1 MSRIKVMV
9 VDDSAIIRQV
19 FTKIINSDAQLEL
32 VAAVNDPILALK
44 RMKVTMPDVMVLDVE
59 MPKMDGLTF
68 LKLIMNDNPLPV
80 VMCST
85 LTEKGSK
92 TTMQAIADGAID
104 FITKP
109 KMGVKGFLEESS
121 AILLDVI
128 KSAARANVG
137 KLKKNALLM
146 KSGEKIEVLLS
157 KNEALLK
164 NSGGSMMH
172 TTDRIVAI
180 GTSTGGTQ
188 ALELVL
194 SQLPKDAPGMVIV
207 QHMPE
212 KFTAAFAARLDGI
225 CQVNVKEAKN
235 GDRVLQGQA
244 LIAPGSHH
252 MMLNRSG
259 ARYFVDIKEG
269 PTVSRHRPSVDVLF
283 RSTAKIAGKN
293 AVGIIMTGMGADGA
307 SGMRDMHDAGAYTI
321 AQDEESSV
329 VYGMPK
335 EAVKAGGVDK
345 IISLGEISRAICSF
359 GTRA

>member
-1 MSRIKVMV
+1 MTRIKVMV
-9 VDDSAIIRQV
+9 VDDSAVIRQV
-19 FTKIINSDAQLEL
+19 FTKIIQSDSQLEL
-32 VAAVNDPILALK
+32 VAAVNDPIVALN
-44 RMKVTMPDVMVLDVE
+44 RMKVTMPDVIVLDVE

-68 LKLIMNDNPLPV
+68 LKLIMKDNPLPV

-92 TTMQAIADGAID
+92 TTMQAIADGAVD

-109 KMGVKGFLEESS
+109 KIGVRGFLEESS
-121 AILLDVI
+121 ATLLDTI

-137 KLKKNALLM
+137 KLKQNSSLIKG
-146 KSGEKIEVLLS
+146 GEKVDAILS

-164 NSGGSMMH
+164 TSNSAMAR

-194 SQLPKDAPGMVIV
+194 SQLPKDVPGMVIV

-212 KFTAAFAARLDGI
+212 KFTAAFADRLNSI
-225 CQVNVKEAKN
+225 CQISVKEAKN

-244 LIAPGSHH
+244 LIAPGNYH
-252 MMLNRSG
+252 MQLNRSG
-259 ARYFVDIKEG
+259 ARYFVDIKDG
-269 PTVSRHRPSVDVLF
+269 PPVSRHRPSVDVLF

-293 AVGIIMTGMGADGA
+293 AVGIIMTGMGSDGA
-307 SGMRDMHDAGAYTI
+307 SGMLEMHKSGAYTI
-321 AQDEESSV
+321 AQDEASSV
-329 VYGMPK
+329 VYGMPN
-335 EAVKAGGVDK
+335 EAVKSGGVDK
-345 IISLGEISRAICSF
+345 IISLGEIPAAICSF
-359 GTRA
+359 GGS

>member
-9 VDDSAIIRQV
+9 VDDSAVIRQV
-19 FTKIINSDAQLEL
+19 FTRIINQDSQLEL
-32 VAAVNDPILALK
+32 VAAVNDPILALN
-44 RMKVTMPDVMVLDVE
+44 RMKVMMPDVIVLDVE

-92 TTMQAIADGAID
+92 TTMQAIADGAVD

-109 KMGVKGFLEESS
+109 KLGARGYLEESS
-121 AILLDVI
+121 AMLADVI
-128 KSAARANVG
+128 KSAASANVG
-137 KLKKNALLM
+137 KLKKNATLM
-146 KSGEKIEVLLS
+146 SDSEKIETLLS
-157 KNEALLK
+157 KNEVLLEK
-164 NSGGSMMH
+164 SASSMMR
-172 TTDRIVAI
+172 TTDRIIAI

-194 SQLPKDAPGMVIV
+194 SQLPKNAPGLVIV

-212 KFTAAFAARLDGI
+212 KFTAAFAARLDSV
-225 CQVNVKEAKN
+225 CQIKVKEAEN

-252 MMLNRSG
+252 MKLNRSG
-259 ARYFVDIKEG
+259 ARYFVELKDG
-269 PTVSRHRPSVDVLF
+269 PLVSRHRPSVDVLF

-293 AVGIIMTGMGADGA
+293 AVGIIMTGMGSDGA
-307 SGMRDMHDAGAYTI
+307 SGMLEMHDAGAFTI
-321 AQDEESSV
+321 AQDEASSV

-335 EAVKAGGVDK
+335 EAVKCGAVDR
-345 IISLGEISRAICSF
+345 IVSLGEIPVEICTF
-359 GTRA
+359 GE